1 MTECAGA
8 VESAHE
14 LGLAHYISFAL
25 TQVGRTAALAGDLPQ
40 AEAALVEAIDTA
52 ERAGAGWFAAF
63 ARVALAGVRRAQ
75 GDPSA
80 ADALLRQ
87 VVEWSHGPI
96 AGAGRVTFFRR
107 LGGDPVAMAAA
118 QLDPATQPT

>member
-1 MTECAGA
+1 MAI
-8 VESAHE
+8 ESVPGEVLFPVAPRRRH
-14 LGLAHYISFAL
+14 
-25 TQVGRTAALAGDLPQ
+25 TLP
-40 AEAALVEAIDTA
+40 
-52 ERAGAGWFAAF
+52 
-63 ARVALAGVRRAQ
+63 GVRRAQ